1 MAKAIAQ
8 KTIKALGK
16 TWQNSNSCTLGRLFP
31 GTLIDLFKKISNQE
45 DIPTLAIIKGQSLK
59 GVPTSCDFTWDD
71 REKAD
76 VISLNYWNKYFK
88 LSTCGREVTFSYNQN
103 TNQVTCSDLSKLA
116 DWVISDCQSFGHMS
130 QFSNF

>member
-16 TWQNSNSCTLGRLFP
+16 TWQNSKSCTLGRLFP
-31 GTLIDLFKKISNQE
+31 GTLIALFQKISNQE
-45 DIPTLAIIKGQSLK
+45 DTSILAIIRGQSLK
-59 GVPTSCDFTWDD
+59 GVPTSCDFKWDGMENAY
-71 REKAD
+71 R
-76 VISLNYWNKYFK
+76 ISLNYWNKYF
-88 LSTCGREVTFSYNQN
+88 SSSVWAGDAMFSYDPNSN
-103 TNQVTCSDLSKLA
+103 HVTCSDLSKLA